1 MATIDD
7 VADYAGVARSTV
19 SHALSGKRPVSSAT
33 RERINEAITV
43 LQFTANAGAKALA
56 TSKTSTMGLIIPF
69 APDEFAPARMQYV
82 LIISETARSLGYDIL
97 MVTDV
102 DGTTGIKRVT
112 ESNRVDGVILLNVK
126 RHDDRIPGIVA
137 ARQPGVLIGI
147 ADDNSVVDSVDVDFA
162 EAGRAL
168 VRHLA
173 EQGHRR
179 VIFVTF
185 PERLFAED
193 LGFVWRLRDSVIAEA
208 AKSGITLTIVYD
220 DPDSRVR
227 SNILG
232 RALDDTSATALLVHS
247 VGALV
252 DLPPLLNER
261 GISVPRDLSV
271 VSLFGDEFGAMFSLP
286 YTAIEPAPE
295 VVASRAVQLLASRIA
310 EPDRPVVRELI
321 PPVLVDRGSTRAL

>member
-19 SHALSGKRPVSSAT
+19 SHALSGKRPVSPAT
-33 RERINEAITV
+33 RERINEAIAV

-82 LIISETARSLGYDIL
+82 LIISETARGLGYDIL

-102 DGTTGIKRVT
+102 EGSTGIKRVT

-126 RHDDRIPGIVA
+126 RHDDRIKSIVE

-147 ADDNSVVDSVDVDFA
+147 ADDNDVVDSVDVDFA
-162 EAGRAL
+162 EAGRIL

-173 EQGHRR
+173 DQGHRR

-208 AKSGITLTIVYD
+208 ARRDVVLTIVYD
-220 DPDSRVR
+220 DPDSRKR
-227 SNILG
+227 SDILG

-252 DLPPLLNER
+252 DLPLLLNER
-261 GISVPRDLSV
+261 GIAVPRDLSV

-286 YTAIEPAPE
+286 YTAIEPAPN

-310 EPDRPVVRELI
+310 EPDRPIICELI